1 VDGLYALLAAG
12 EPPTLDLL
20 RPRLDNVHLAAKALQ
35 LQAIGRAIPDRAA
48 CLRQLLAFFQERRL
62 KRVKQELHT
71 QLNAARDPAAA
82 LELLRQLQNRNIE
95 LDPGPSSVAGAGT

>member
-1 VDGLYALLAAG
+1 LHGLYALQAAG

-20 RPRLDNVHLAAKALQ
+20 RPRLENVQLAVKALE
-35 LQAIGRAIPDRAA
+35 LQAIGRAIPDRPA

-71 QLNAARDPAAA
+71 QLNAASDPVAE
-82 LELLRQLQNRNIE
+82 LELLRQLQKQRAE
-95 LDPGPSSVAGAGT
+95 L